1 MVQILIEQAENST
14 ELILIEL
21 QGALDYAAEKQSLS
35 GERVGFLFF
44 TQNDMPVC
52 VIGQHILDGKM
63 VELDKPLLV
72 MRKRQADGTNN
83 TKNVI
88 NIFSVELIIDIQI
101 LFILSSSFNT
111 LYKIVHN
118 GTRRCEYVLLSFI
131 ETTFIMVIQLR
142 YFAAWDTYYMASLA
156 MN

>member
-21 QGALDYAAEKQSLS
+21 QE
-35 GERVGFLFF
+35 
-44 TQNDMPVC
+44 
-52 VIGQHILDGKM
+52 
-63 VELDKPLLV
+63 
-72 MRKRQADGTNN
+72 
-83 TKNVI
+83 NVI

>member
-1 MVQILIEQAENST
+1 MLASNYHVYIC
-14 ELILIEL
+14 
-21 QGALDYAAEKQSLS
+21 DYAAEKQSLS

-83 TKNVI
+83 TSYQVECVI
-88 NIFSVELIIDIQI
+88 KRKL
-101 LFILSSSFNT
+101 LFHKRS
-111 LYKIVHN
+111 KPIVHYSSKK
-118 GTRRCEYVLLSFI
+118 T
-131 ETTFIMVIQLR
+131 
-142 YFAAWDTYYMASLA
+142 
-156 MN
+156 